1 LRVLPDHEQNSVK
14 SQNPTEPCHSSP
26 DVNFSAATTRED
38 ALPIS
43 LAMTAWGFL
52 GKREKWSQAAAAPAQ
67 SGK

>member
-1 LRVLPDHEQNSVK
+1 
-14 SQNPTEPCHSSP
+14 
-26 DVNFSAATTRED
+26 VNFSAATTRED

>member
-1 LRVLPDHEQNSVK
+1 LRALPDHEQYSVK

-38 ALPIS
+38 ALPIF